1 MTFSALP
8 TSPLGPSKVIF
19 VSFPCVHGG
28 SRALLLAESVTSS
41 SSVVRLFTFPAVI
54 CLSASER
61 KMHNCQ
67 RHRGFL
73 CFSVLLDFFLS
84 ALWALQV
91 GHVSFPGMSSG
102 LHPPH
107 SPSSPQLASPLV
119 LSSPSSGSPSSL
131 QPASPLVLRSPN
143 SGSPGLPRVPHFSLM
158 APSHEGTP

>member
-41 SSVVRLFTFPAVI
+41 SSLFRLFTFPAVI

-102 LHPPH
+102 LHPTPLPFLPAACLSI
-107 SPSSPQLASPLV
+107 SPEFSQLRIPFLSAACLSISPEVSQLQIPWPSPRPSL
-119 LSSPSSGSPSSL
+119 LSDGAEP
-131 QPASPLVLRSPN
+131 
-143 SGSPGLPRVPHFSLM
+143 
-158 APSHEGTP
+158 